1 MTGSV
6 VMKSN
11 QILEIKK
18 LRDRTGLFSD
28 RNEAGQVLSQL
39 IKPLDLQHPLIL
51 AIPAGGVPV
60 AASLAVALSCQL
72 DVAVVSKI
80 TLPWNTEAG
89 YGAVAFDGSYL
100 LNDAML
106 KDVGL
111 AENEVAQGIE
121 ATRAKVLRRV
131 EMLRKGAPMP
141 DLTERDVVVVDDGLA
156 SGFTMQAAISALR
169 RAGAKTLIV
178 AVPTGHENAV
188 CHLAKMV
195 EMVCCANIRSGPVF
209 AVASA
214 YRHWEDVAEAEA
226 EQILST
232 FYGA

>member
-1 MTGSV
+1 MTDAV
-6 VMKSN
+6 VMKN
-11 QILEIKK
+11 KQVLEIIK
-18 LRDRTGLFSD
+18 LRDRTGIFSN
-28 RNEAGQVLSQL
+28 RNEAGLVLSQL
-39 IKPLDLQHPLIL
+39 IRPLDLQHPLVL

-89 YGAVAFDGSYL
+89 YGAVAFDGSSL

-111 AENEVAQGIE
+111 TENEVTKGIE
-121 ATRAKVLRRV
+121 TTRAKVLRRV
-131 EMLRKGAPMP
+131 EMLRQGRPMP

-169 RAGAKTLIV
+169 RAGAQTLIV
-178 AVPTGHENAV
+178 AVPTGHENALR
-188 CHLAKMV
+188 HLAKTV
-195 EMVCCANIRSGPVF
+195 DIVCCANIRSGPFF

-214 YRHWEDVAEAEA
+214 YQHWEDVDEAEA

-232 FYGA
+232 FYGV